1 MKTIAVCVNHR
12 GKGRISCAA
21 RGSESLVL
29 ALETQAALCPEIRIL
44 RLPCMGA
51 CEAGPNI
58 KIVGG
63 DMYHAVDQSMLA
75 LILNE
80 AKAG

>member
-12 GKGRISCAA
+12 GKGRVSCAA

-29 ALETQAALCPEIRIL
+29 ALETQAVLQPDLRIL

-75 LILNE
+75 QILND
-80 AKAG
+80 AKD